1 MAIQSATVSTSP
13 NVMKSSA
20 WTAAVK
26 FEKVGIY
33 PSTVG
38 LEGWVTVTV
47 VVAVVVSVVVI
58 VVVFTT
64 VVVEVSVTV
73 FVG

>member
-13 NVMKSSA
+13 KVMKSSA
-20 WTAAVK
+20 CTAAVK

-38 LEGWVTVTV
+38 LDGWVTVT
-47 VVAVVVSVVVI
+47 VAVVVSVVVI
-58 VVVFTT
+58 VVVLIT
-64 VVVEVSVTV
+64 VVVDVSVTV
-73 FVG
+73 FVGWG

>member
-1 MAIQSATVSTSP
+1 MAIQSATVSTNP

-20 WTAAVK
+20 CTAAVK
-26 FEKVGIY
+26 FEKVGMY

-38 LEGWVTVTV
+38 FEGWVTVTV
-47 VVAVVVSVVVI
+47 VVAVVVVVV
-58 VVVFTT
+58 VDTT
-64 VVVEVSVTV
+64 VVVVVSVTV